1 MTRDL
6 RTDLPHQARIYNY
19 LLGEKDNF
27 QVDRDAAAQMIAA
40 WPGIVSAVQAN
51 RAYMERAVAYLV
63 AERGIRQF
71 LDIGTGLPTSLRRNL
86 HEVAQEIAPETR
98 VIYVDNDPL
107 VLAHARA
114 LLTST
119 PQGVTEYIDVD
130 LHRPEEILRAPGFT
144 VLDLSQPVAV
154 TMHGILH
161 FFGDEEAAQTIATL
175 MRPMP
180 AGSALSLSIV
190 TADLTPLADELGDAA
205 NRAGVQAGG
214 RQFQK
219 TRTLGET
226 LRLFEGLHLVPPG
239 VVRLHHWRA
248 DGLGLRD
255 EDVSM
260 YAGIG
265 VKP

>member
-1 MTRDL
+1 VTRDL

-19 LLGEKDNF
+19 MLGEKDNF

-51 RAYMERAVAYLV
+51 RAYMERVVAYLV
-63 AERGIRQF
+63 GERGIRQF
-71 LDIGTGLPTSLRRNL
+71 LDIGTGLPTSARPNL
-86 HEVAQEIAPETR
+86 HEVAQAIVPEAR

-114 LLTST
+114 LLAGT
-119 PQGVTEYIDVD
+119 PQGVTDYIDAD
-130 LHRPEEILRAPGFT
+130 LHRPEDILRAPGFAA
-144 VLDLSQPVAV
+144 LDLSEPVAV
-154 TMHGILH
+154 TMHAILH
-161 FFGDEEAAQTIATL
+161 FFGDEEAAHAIATL
-175 MRPMP
+175 MRPLA

-219 TRTLGET
+219 TRTLAET

-239 VVRLHHWRA
+239 VVRLHHWHA
-248 DGLGLRD
+248 DGGGLRD

-260 YAGIG
+260 YAGVG